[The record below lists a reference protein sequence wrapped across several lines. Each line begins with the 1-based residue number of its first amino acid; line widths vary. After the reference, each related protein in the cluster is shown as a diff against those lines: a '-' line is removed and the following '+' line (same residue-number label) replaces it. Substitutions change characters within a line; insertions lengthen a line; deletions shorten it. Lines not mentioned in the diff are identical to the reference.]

1 MNSKITL
8 SSLVNKLPLLAL
20 LILSSCG
27 SRQDIIYFQDEP
39 LTEAISNQNSNFD
52 LRFKT
57 DDLLTIVVSADDPVV
72 VAPFNLNV
80 VSTNNSVIDA
90 QGTLKMQT
98 YLIDSNGNI
107 EFPTLGTIKLA
118 GLTRSEANTLLKEKL
133 GVYFKADSPPIV
145 NIRLA
150 NFTVTVLG
158 EVKNPGTY
166 TLQDEKISI
175 PEALGLAGDLTIY
188 GKRDNV
194 KLIRE
199 VDGQKKFATIDL
211 TSVNVLNSPNYYLT
225 QNDVIYVEQ
234 NNARVRASSYNQNNG
249 IIISAIGTIATI
261 VAILIR

>member
-8 SSLVNKLPLLAL
+8 SSVTNKLL
-20 LILSSCG
+20 LIALFILTSCG

-39 LTEAISNQNSNFD
+39 LSEAIENQNSDFE

-57 DDLLTIVVSADDPVV
+57 DDLLVINVSADDPET

-80 VSTNNSVIDA
+80 VSTNTSVIDA

-107 EFPTLGTIKLA
+107 EFPTLGTLKLA
-118 GLTRSEANTLLKEKL
+118 GLTRNEANALLKDKL
-133 GVYFKADSPPIV
+133 SIYFKKDAPPIV

-150 NFTVTVLG
+150 NFTVTILG

-166 TLQDEKISI
+166 TIQDEKISI

-188 GKRDNV
+188 GKRDNI

-199 VDGQKKFATIDL
+199 VNGQKKFAKIDL

-234 NNARVRASSYNQNNG
+234 NNARVRASSFNQNNG
-249 IIISAIGTIATI
+249 VIISAIATLATIA
-261 VAILIR
+261 AILIK